1 MTVFTLIVFALTY
14 VLMFA
19 FQKIRPYVALSSAAL
34 FIIVGSI
41 GIFPGFSYSFF
52 NALSAVDWNVLMMI
66 TGTMGTVY
74 FFIESRMPQLL
85 SDIIISKVHSVKWL
99 VVSLSLF
106 AGIVSAFVDNVATV
120 LMVAPVALAICKKLK
135 ISPVAP
141 IICIAISS
149 NLQGAATLVG
159 DTTSILLAKAAN
171 LDFMD
176 FFFVEGKIGM
186 FWVTEAGALAAT
198 LIIYLLFRKENE
210 KININDRTK
219 IDDYFPTWML
229 CLTILSLILASFI
242 PYKNNAAPGQFY
254 KPDIS
259 NGLICLF
266 FFLVCLVREMVKA
279 KSTKP
284 LKDVAG
290 EIDFY
295 TLGLL
300 FGLFI
305 VIGAI
310 TEAGI
315 IDLIGNTLAK
325 LSGDGSRGS
334 VFLIYTVIVWMS
346 VVFSAFIDNIP
357 YTATMLP
364 VVAVISNGL
373 GIHPNL
379 LYFGLLVG
387 ATLGGNITPIGA
399 SANITG
405 LGILRKEGYEIKPQT
420 FMKFSV
426 PFTLAAVTT
435 GYVMLW
441 FIWM

>member
-41 GIFPGFSYSFF
+41 GIFPDFSYSFF

-66 TGTMGTVY
+66 SGTMGTVY

-198 LIIYLLFRKENE
+198 LIIFFLFRKENE
-210 KININDRTK
+210 RININDRTK

-242 PYKNNAAPGQFY
+242 PYKSNAAPGQFY

-346 VVFSAFIDNIP
+346 VIFSAFIDNIP

-405 LGILRKEGYEIKPQT
+405 LGILRKEGYEIKPST

-435 GYVMLW
+435 GYLMLW